1 MLATDAGPNLIFRPT
16 MCYCDR
22 CLMPFPD
29 GDARVIDTDALR
41 NQPDIETERLLLV
54 QLGPRYFDE
63 MWEDLH
69 DPESRKLT
77 GTAAAFTP
85 EQARAH
91 LDSLPGRDDRADF
104 AVTRK
109 PDGAYLGEAV
119 LNELDA
125 ENEAM
130 NFRIALNR
138 GARGQGY
145 GTEATRAVVDFG
157 FDLVA
162 LHRISLSVF
171 AFNPRAR
178 RVYEKVGFVEEGR
191 LRESLLW
198 EGERHD
204 DILMAILA
212 HERR

>member
-1 MLATDAGPNLIFRPT
+1 M
-16 MCYCDR
+16 
-22 CLMPFPD
+22 
-29 GDARVIDTDALR
+29 IDTDALR
-41 NQPDIETERLLLV
+41 NQPDIETERLRLV
-54 QLGPRYFDE
+54 QLGTRYFDE

-69 DPESRKLT
+69 DPESQKLT
-77 GTAAAFTP
+77 GTTATFTP
-85 EQARAH
+85 EQVRTH
-91 LDSLPGRDDRADF
+91 LASLPGRDDRADF

-109 PDGAYLGEAV
+109 SDDAYLGEAV
-119 LNELDA
+119 LNKLDA

-130 NFRIALNR
+130 NFRIGLNR
-138 GARGQGY
+138 NAREQGY
-145 GTEATRAVVDFG
+145 GTEATRAVMDFG
-157 FDLVA
+157 FDRVG

-171 AFNPRAR
+171 AFNPRAK

-204 DILMAILA
+204 DILMALLA